1 MTCVRCWRRDP
12 EVVCL
17 VLVKFCFILNPR
29 SGRNLGN
36 TRLLDRTRAFI
47 AQHAL
52 DARVVLTE
60 HPRHATELARQAV
73 AAGCEHVVAIGGDG
87 TLNEVAAALIDSPAV
102 LGLVPC
108 GSGNGFGRHLG
119 IKNDGPDAYQALLS
133 GRVRTVDT
141 GVANGHPFV
150 NVMGVGFDAEIS
162 RRFNRLTKRGFAAY
176 LHTTVRLYFGYRREN
191 YCVQGS
197 GAPFRGKAFLIA
209 VANSD
214 QYGNDC
220 YIAPGASVSDGQL
233 DLTVIRRA
241 DLVQSLPLAYRLF
254 KGTVQRCDSVVC
266 MRNSTFTIERDQPGP
281 IHTDG
286 EVHETGARVDIEVKP
301 ASLKVLVP
309 LTHEPR

>member
-1 MTCVRCWRRDP
+1 M
-12 EVVCL
+12 
-17 VLVKFCFILNPR
+17 KFRFILNPR

-36 TRLLDRTRAFI
+36 NRLLDRTRAFI
-47 AQHAL
+47 ARYAL
-52 DARVVLTE
+52 DATVVLTE
-60 HPRHATELARQAV
+60 RPRHATELARQAV
-73 AAGCEHVVAIGGDG
+73 VDGCERVVAIGGDG
-87 TLNEVAAALIDSPAV
+87 TLNEVAAALIDSSAV

-119 IKNDGPDAYQALLS
+119 IKDDGPNAYRTLLS
-133 GRVRTVDT
+133 GRVRAVDT

-176 LHTTVRLYFGYRREN
+176 LHTTVRLYLGYRREN
-191 YCVQGS
+191 YCVQGG
-197 GAPFRGKAFLIA
+197 GASFRGKAFLIA

-241 DLVQSLPLAYRLF
+241 DLLQSLPLAYRLF
-254 KGTVQRCDSVVC
+254 RGTVRQCDSVVC
-266 MRNSTFTIERDQPGP
+266 LRNPIFTIERDQPGP

-286 EVHETGARVDIEVKP
+286 EVHETVARVDIEVRP
-301 ASLKVLVP
+301 ASLNVLIP
-309 LTHEPR
+309 SP